1 MKVGHQFR
9 EVRILYGYA
18 NLWVFMCTKSMT
30 WKVVPEML
38 RLFLNIYYALLM
50 IFLASPAFTRIPPSL
65 FCTETGII
73 LWVNEMY
80 VTRRELDIKNG
91 LDDN

>member
-1 MKVGHQFR
+1 
-9 EVRILYGYA
+9 
-18 NLWVFMCTKSMT
+18 
-30 WKVVPEML
+30 ML
-38 RLFLNIYYALLM
+38 RLFLNIYYTLLM
-50 IFLASPAFTRIPPSL
+50 IFLTSQVFTRLFPSL

-73 LWVNEMY
+73 LWVNEEEMY